1 MKITYRLLIALV
13 VCFVIW
19 KTINH
24 FLNVNEKQ
32 ESVIHLV
39 EKEGVSGKVKVTVY
53 YEALCSDSRF
63 FILKQLV
70 PAYET
75 IPEYVEL
82 DLVPYGKAQVS
93 IRIVINKIIL
103 CYSLFQTIE
112 ENGKIT
118 FKCQHAAL
126 ECLANKIHACGIHYI
141 TDPALQLKYIAC
153 MIDDNMI
160 PNAAGEKVAI

>member
-1 MKITYRLLIALV
+1 MKITYRLLIALI

-32 ESVIHLV
+32 EPVIRLI
-39 EKEGVSGKVKVTVY
+39 EKEGVSEKVKISVY

-75 IPEYVEL
+75 IPEYIEL

-93 IRIVINKIIL
+93 TRLVKKNRMT
-103 CYSLFQTIE
+103 CYLF
-112 ENGKIT
+112 
-118 FKCQHAAL
+118 F
-126 ECLANKIHACGIHYI
+126 
-141 TDPALQLKYIAC
+141 
-153 MIDDNMI
+153 
-160 PNAAGEKVAI
+160 